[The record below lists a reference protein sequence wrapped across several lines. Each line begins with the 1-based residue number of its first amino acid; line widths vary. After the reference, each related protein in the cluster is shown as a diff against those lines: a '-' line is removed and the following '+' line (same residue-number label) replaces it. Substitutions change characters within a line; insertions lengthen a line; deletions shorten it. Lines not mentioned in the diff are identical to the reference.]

1 MSIPSL
7 EELRRKA
14 DILIFDLDGTLIDS
28 MGVWNQ
34 VDIEFLGKRGLEVTP
49 EYLDAVKK
57 NSSRD
62 AAVITRR
69 LFDLE
74 DTPEQIMKEWDD
86 MVSEH
91 YRGSIPLKEGVFEY
105 LTRAKELGFSL
116 MAATALSIDHAG
128 PCLRRCNI
136 YGLFNSVIT
145 LDDMG
150 NKINK
155 SDPAIYIRAMENAGG
170 SDPSRVVVFEDVP
183 ACIEGAKSGGFI
195 TCAVHDPVGLGML
208 SWDNMASAA
217 DYSIM
222 SFAEALG

>member
-91 YRGSIPLKEGVFEY
+91 YRDSIPLKEGVFEY
-105 LTRAKELGFSL
+105 LTRAKELGFAL

-128 PCLRRCNI
+128 PCLRRCSI

-208 SWDNMASAA
+208 SWDEMASAA

>member
-7 EELRRKA
+7 EQLKNRA

-62 AAVITRR
+62 AAVITRK
-69 LFDLE
+69 LFNLD
-74 DTPEQIMKEWDD
+74 DTPEQIMQEWDE

-91 YRGSIPLKEGVFEY
+91 YRENIPLKEGVFEY
-105 LTRAKELGFSL
+105 LTRAKSLGFTL
-116 MAATALSIDHAG
+116 AAATALSLMHAE
-128 PCLRRCNI
+128 PCLRRCSI

-150 NKINK
+150 NKVNK
-155 SDPAIYIRAMENAGG
+155 SDPAIYLRAMKNVGG

-183 ACIEGAKSGGFI
+183 ACIGGARSGGFI
-195 TCAVHDPVGLGML
+195 TCAVHDPVGLGTL
-208 SWDNMASAA
+208 TWDEMASGA

-222 SFAEALG
+222 SFAEAL

>member
-91 YRGSIPLKEGVFEY
+91 YRESIPLKEGVFEY

-128 PCLRRCNI
+128 PCLRRCSI

-208 SWDNMASAA
+208 SWDEMASAA

>member
-28 MGVWNQ
+28 MGIWNQ

-91 YRGSIPLKEGVFEY
+91 YRESIPLKEGVFEY

-136 YGLFNSVIT
+136 YGIFNSVIT

-155 SDPAIYIRAMENAGG
+155 SDPAIYTRAMENAGG

-208 SWDNMASAA
+208 SWDEMASAA

-222 SFAEALG
+222 SFTEALG